1 MTSNPAR
8 RTNDDANI
16 RGKSQGRP
24 PSPGA
29 IGGAPER
36 RRARLVDVMSRRQR
50 WIFRALLALW
60 LVALT
65 LFWRWWLQ
73 EAHWASAFGMVVN
86 SLLLA
91 WATILPGWFFFFVG
105 RMRRPDR
112 RTPLVTLRTAIV
124 VTKAPSEP
132 WPMVRE
138 TLEAMLGQRLPYR
151 YDTWLADEDPSEE
164 TLAWCLAHGVQVS
177 CRRGIPEYN
186 RPTWPRRARCK
197 EGNLAY
203 FYDRWGYRDYDVVA
217 QLDADHVPTPDYLAA
232 MVRPFANPRVGYVA
246 APSICDRNRDESW
259 VVRARLFVEATL
271 HGALQ
276 AGYNQHYA
284 PLCIGSH
291 YAVRAAALEQVGG
304 LGPDLAED
312 HTTTLALNA
321 GGWEGVF
328 AFDAEAHGDGAGSFA
343 DSIVQELQWSRSLA
357 NVLLTVTG
365 RHWAGLSRRKK
376 VQFGFAQAWYPLY
389 AVQMLVA
396 HLLPPLALLTGQP
409 WVRVDLLAFFAYSSL
424 VTLSCVAAT
433 EWVRRQGWLRPAS
446 GRLLSWETVLF
457 QFARWPWVLLAVL
470 QAVAGWLTGRQFGFK
485 VTPKGAEGAKPLPLV
500 ALAPYLALAV
510 GNAAV
515 ALAVGRPGPAVGYY
529 WFCLVNATI
538 YIALPLAIVW
548 LHLRENR
555 TRLLVSPVRFVGP
568 HLGAV
573 GAVGLLVAAAWAV
586 RGERAVGAALPGAV
600 AALAR
605 WELVARLLPVNVVAV
620 AALGGAAILL
630 FRRLSTRRSVR
641 SLAGPTPSPAR
652 ARPLWARPAIAALVI
667 AVATAAFVPRL
678 DPELGSAMSRAA
690 SVTSVAA
697 PAATTATTTA
707 ATAGTSAP
715 VTAVTAPPLAAPAVL
730 SRRDILATADTRF
743 FGAYDPG
750 DALLDGSF
758 GAEMFYTDLA
768 PQSLATLDARLA
780 AVAARGRTP
789 TVTLEPWPLPEQGLR
804 EDTLLADLAAGRY
817 DAPLSQV
824 GGSLHR
830 YGGRVL
836 VRFAHEM
843 DLSTAVYP
851 WGGSDP
857 ARYIAAY
864 RHVHALLRQ
873 ETGDDLRWI
882 WSPAGNANAAPY
894 YPGDDVVDFVGITLL
909 GSAEFD
915 AWSGTAQ
922 RRSFRQLLDEKYPR
936 ARAFGKPV
944 LLAEL
949 GVSGAP
955 ELQEA
960 WLREMFPALE
970 AYPDVRGV
978 IYFNAHNAINQLV
991 PDPPDYSITNHR
1003 WWAGRSSVVVD
1014 TPGVVDDK

>member
-50 WIFRALLALW
+50 WTFRALLALW
-60 LVALT
+60 LMALT

-446 GRLLSWETVLF
+446 GRLLS
-457 QFARWPWVLLAVL
+457 
-470 QAVAGWLTGRQFGFK
+470 
-485 VTPKGAEGAKPLPLV
+485 
-500 ALAPYLALAV
+500 
-510 GNAAV
+510 
-515 ALAVGRPGPAVGYY
+515 
-529 WFCLVNATI
+529 
-538 YIALPLAIVW
+538 
-548 LHLRENR
+548 
-555 TRLLVSPVRFVGP
+555 
-568 HLGAV
+568 
-573 GAVGLLVAAAWAV
+573 
-586 RGERAVGAALPGAV
+586 
-600 AALAR
+600 
-605 WELVARLLPVNVVAV
+605 
-620 AALGGAAILL
+620 
-630 FRRLSTRRSVR
+630 
-641 SLAGPTPSPAR
+641 
-652 ARPLWARPAIAALVI
+652 
-667 AVATAAFVPRL
+667 
-678 DPELGSAMSRAA
+678 
-690 SVTSVAA
+690 
-697 PAATTATTTA
+697 
-707 ATAGTSAP
+707 
-715 VTAVTAPPLAAPAVL
+715 
-730 SRRDILATADTRF
+730 
-743 FGAYDPG
+743 
-750 DALLDGSF
+750 
-758 GAEMFYTDLA
+758 
-768 PQSLATLDARLA
+768 
-780 AVAARGRTP
+780 
-789 TVTLEPWPLPEQGLR
+789 
-804 EDTLLADLAAGRY
+804 
-817 DAPLSQV
+817 
-824 GGSLHR
+824 
-830 YGGRVL
+830 
-836 VRFAHEM
+836 
-843 DLSTAVYP
+843 
-851 WGGSDP
+851 
-857 ARYIAAY
+857 
-864 RHVHALLRQ
+864 
-873 ETGDDLRWI
+873 
-882 WSPAGNANAAPY
+882 
-894 YPGDDVVDFVGITLL
+894 
-909 GSAEFD
+909 
-915 AWSGTAQ
+915 
-922 RRSFRQLLDEKYPR
+922 
-936 ARAFGKPV
+936 
-944 LLAEL
+944 
-949 GVSGAP
+949 
-955 ELQEA
+955 
-960 WLREMFPALE
+960 
-970 AYPDVRGV
+970 
-978 IYFNAHNAINQLV
+978 
-991 PDPPDYSITNHR
+991 
-1003 WWAGRSSVVVD
+1003 
-1014 TPGVVDDK
+1014 